1 MTSPNDYSRRA
12 IVARLLEQIDL
23 AWREK
28 YERFLDY
35 SGREPRPI
43 DGRSLVFIAAFFVLS
58 WGLSTWQG
66 LVQLTPAIATTTIVS
81 IASLRFSN
89 FDRAYRQYL
98 EQRAQVTAHVAVGFP
113 VGVAKIH

>member
-12 IVARLLEQIDL
+12 IIARILEQIDL

-35 SGREPRPI
+35 SGREPRPL
-43 DGRSLVFIAAFFVLS
+43 DGRSLLFISAFFVLS

-66 LVQLTPAIATTTIVS
+66 LAQLTPAIATTTLVS

-98 EQRAQVTAHVAVGFP
+98 QQRAEVTANVTNANP
-113 VGVAKIH
+113 PTNYRT